1 LSCHIEYDFFE
12 SENFGSAERQARMFA
27 DNGYETIVVVGGDGV
42 LQDALNGILSSERA
56 GNVSLGIIPNGIAND
71 FASYWGM
78 TAGDYKTAIDCI
90 IARRVRKVDVGC
102 CSYDTD
108 VFEIKQP
115 QIVKWDAIGKSV
127 KRMGID
133 EFIRVGVKSSIEDW
147 ILDDMHGICNFLRLK
162 QVPSSLKGINGYQK
176 LLDLYNK
183 ARKTYKKGYE
193 TKELI
198 NTLDMSVIRNKRQDV
213 LAPLEEALGVVMA

>member
-1 LSCHIEYDFFE
+1 MAKKRLMNPSHVLIFVEGDTDEVFFKALIDYYASVSSNKLLPYEVCNLKGVTRFSSKLLAKLKNEYLPTAKL
-12 SENFGSAERQARMFA
+12 GS
-27 DNGYETIVVVGGDGV
+27 
-42 LQDALNGILSSERA
+42 
-56 GNVSLGIIPNGIAND
+56 
-71 FASYWGM
+71 
-78 TAGDYKTAIDCI
+78 YKIKT
-90 IARRVRKVDVGC
+90 VC

-108 VFEIKQP
+108 VFEVKQP
-115 QIVKWDAIGKSV
+115 QIVKWDDIGKSV

-147 ILDDMHGICNFLRLK
+147 ILNDIHGICNFLRLK

-198 NTLDMSVIRNKRQDV
+198 NALDMSAIRNKRQDV
-213 LAPLEEALGVVMA
+213 LAPLEEALGVVMP

>member
-1 LSCHIEYDFFE
+1 MAMAKKKLMNPSHVLIFVEGDTDEVFFKALIDYYASVSSNKLLPYDVCNLKGVTRYSSKLLAKLKNEYLPTAKT
-12 SENFGSAERQARMFA
+12 GS
-27 DNGYETIVVVGGDGV
+27 
-42 LQDALNGILSSERA
+42 
-56 GNVSLGIIPNGIAND
+56 
-71 FASYWGM
+71 
-78 TAGDYKTAIDCI
+78 YKIKT
-90 IARRVRKVDVGC
+90 VC

-108 VFEIKQP
+108 VFEVKQP

-133 EFIRVGVKSSIEDW
+133 EFIRVGVKSFIEDW

-198 NTLDMSVIRNKRQDV
+198 NALDMSAIRNKRQDV
-213 LAPLEEALGVVMA
+213 LAPLEEALGVVMP

>member
-1 LSCHIEYDFFE
+1 MAKKRLMNPSHVLIFVEGDTDEVFFKALINYYVSVSSNKLLPYEVCNLKGVTRYSSKLLAKLKNEYLPTAKL
-12 SENFGSAERQARMFA
+12 GS
-27 DNGYETIVVVGGDGV
+27 
-42 LQDALNGILSSERA
+42 
-56 GNVSLGIIPNGIAND
+56 
-71 FASYWGM
+71 
-78 TAGDYKTAIDCI
+78 YKIKT
-90 IARRVRKVDVGC
+90 VC

-108 VFEIKQP
+108 VFEVKQP
-115 QIVKWDAIGKSV
+115 QIVKWDDIGKSV

-147 ILDDMHGICNFLRLK
+147 ILNDIHGICNFLRLK
-162 QVPSSLKGINGYQK
+162 QVSSSLKGINGYQK

-198 NTLDMSVIRNKRQDV
+198 NALDMSAIRNKRQDV
-213 LAPLEEALGVVMA
+213 LAPLEEALGVVMP

>member
-1 LSCHIEYDFFE
+1 MAMAKKKLMNPSHVLIFVEGDTDEVFFKALIDYYASVNSNKLLPYDVCNLKGVTRYSSKLLAKLKNEYLPTAKT
-12 SENFGSAERQARMFA
+12 GS
-27 DNGYETIVVVGGDGV
+27 
-42 LQDALNGILSSERA
+42 
-56 GNVSLGIIPNGIAND
+56 
-71 FASYWGM
+71 
-78 TAGDYKTAIDCI
+78 YKIKT
-90 IARRVRKVDVGC
+90 VC

-108 VFEIKQP
+108 VFEVKQP

-147 ILDDMHGICNFLRLK
+147 ILDDVHGICNFLRLK
-162 QVPSSLKGINGYQK
+162 QVPSTLKGINGYQK

-198 NTLDMSVIRNKRQDV
+198 NAIDMSAIRNKRQDV
-213 LAPLEEALGVVMA
+213 LAPLEEALGVVMP

>member
-1 LSCHIEYDFFE
+1 MAMAKKKLMNPSHVLIFVEGDTDEVFFKALIDYYASVSSNKLLSYDVCNQKGVTRYSSKLLAKLKNEYLPTAKT
-12 SENFGSAERQARMFA
+12 GS
-27 DNGYETIVVVGGDGV
+27 
-42 LQDALNGILSSERA
+42 
-56 GNVSLGIIPNGIAND
+56 
-71 FASYWGM
+71 
-78 TAGDYKTAIDCI
+78 YKIKT
-90 IARRVRKVDVGC
+90 VC

-108 VFEIKQP
+108 VFEVKQP

-162 QVPSSLKGINGYQK
+162 QVPSSLKGVNGYQK

-198 NTLDMSVIRNKRQDV
+198 NALDMSAIRNKRQDV
-213 LAPLEEALGVVMA
+213 LAPLEEALGVVMP

>member
-1 LSCHIEYDFFE
+1 MAKKRLMNPSHVLIFVEGDTDEVFFKALIDYYASVSSNKLLPYEVCNLKGVTRYSSKLLAKLKNEYLPTAKL
-12 SENFGSAERQARMFA
+12 GS
-27 DNGYETIVVVGGDGV
+27 
-42 LQDALNGILSSERA
+42 
-56 GNVSLGIIPNGIAND
+56 
-71 FASYWGM
+71 
-78 TAGDYKTAIDCI
+78 YKIKT
-90 IARRVRKVDVGC
+90 VC

-115 QIVKWDAIGKSV
+115 QIVKWDDIGKSV

-147 ILDDMHGICNFLRLK
+147 ILNDIHGICNFLRLK

-198 NTLDMSVIRNKRQDV
+198 NALDMSAIRNKRQDV
-213 LAPLEEALGVVMA
+213 LAPLEEALGVVMP

>member
-1 LSCHIEYDFFE
+1 MAKKRLMNPSHVLIFVEGDTDEVFFKALIDYYTSVSSNKLLPYEVCNLKGVTRYSSKLLAKLKNEYLPTAKL
-12 SENFGSAERQARMFA
+12 GS
-27 DNGYETIVVVGGDGV
+27 
-42 LQDALNGILSSERA
+42 
-56 GNVSLGIIPNGIAND
+56 
-71 FASYWGM
+71 
-78 TAGDYKTAIDCI
+78 YKIKT
-90 IARRVRKVDVGC
+90 VC

-108 VFEIKQP
+108 VFEVKQP
-115 QIVKWDAIGKSV
+115 QIVKWDDIGKSV

-147 ILDDMHGICNFLRLK
+147 ILNDIHGICNFLRLK

-198 NTLDMSVIRNKRQDV
+198 NALDMSAIRNKRQDV
-213 LAPLEEALGVVMA
+213 LAPLEEALGVVMP

>member
-1 LSCHIEYDFFE
+1 MAMAKKKLMNPSHVLIFVEGDTDEVFFKALIDYYASVSSNELLPYDVCNLKGVTRYSSKLLAKLKNEYLPTAK
-12 SENFGSAERQARMFA
+12 SGS
-27 DNGYETIVVVGGDGV
+27 
-42 LQDALNGILSSERA
+42 
-56 GNVSLGIIPNGIAND
+56 
-71 FASYWGM
+71 
-78 TAGDYKTAIDCI
+78 YKIKT
-90 IARRVRKVDVGC
+90 VC

-108 VFEIKQP
+108 VFEVRQP
-115 QIVKWDAIGKSV
+115 QIVKWDVIGKSV

-147 ILDDMHGICNFLRLK
+147 ILDDVHGICNFLRLK

-198 NTLDMSVIRNKRQDV
+198 NALDMSAIRNKRQDV
-213 LAPLEEALGVVMA
+213 LAPLEEALGVVMP

>member
-1 LSCHIEYDFFE
+1 MAKKRLMNPSHVLIFVEGDTDEVFFKALINYYVSVSSNKLLPYEVCNLKGVTRYSSKLLAKLKNEYLPTAKL
-12 SENFGSAERQARMFA
+12 GS
-27 DNGYETIVVVGGDGV
+27 
-42 LQDALNGILSSERA
+42 
-56 GNVSLGIIPNGIAND
+56 
-71 FASYWGM
+71 
-78 TAGDYKTAIDCI
+78 YKIKT
-90 IARRVRKVDVGC
+90 VC

-108 VFEIKQP
+108 VFEVKQP
-115 QIVKWDAIGKSV
+115 QIVKWDDIGKSV

-133 EFIRVGVKSSIEDW
+133 EFIRVGVKSSIEDND
-147 ILDDMHGICNFLRLK
+147 IHGICNFLRLK

-198 NTLDMSVIRNKRQDV
+198 NALDMSAIRNKRQDV
-213 LAPLEEALGVVMA
+213 LAPLEEALGVVMP

>member
-1 LSCHIEYDFFE
+1 MAMAKKRLMNPSHVLIFVEGDTDEVFFKALIDYYASVSSNKLLPYDVCNLKGVTRYSSKLLAKLKNEYLPTAK
-12 SENFGSAERQARMFA
+12 SGS
-27 DNGYETIVVVGGDGV
+27 
-42 LQDALNGILSSERA
+42 
-56 GNVSLGIIPNGIAND
+56 
-71 FASYWGM
+71 
-78 TAGDYKTAIDCI
+78 YKIKT
-90 IARRVRKVDVGC
+90 VC

-108 VFEIKQP
+108 VFEVRQP

-198 NTLDMSVIRNKRQDV
+198 NALDMSAIRNKRQDV
-213 LAPLEEALGVVMA
+213 LAPLEEALGVVMP

>member
-1 LSCHIEYDFFE
+1 MAKKRLMNPSHVLIFVEGDTDEVFFKALIDYYASVSSNKLLPYEVCNLKGVTRYSSKLLAKLKNEYLPTAKL
-12 SENFGSAERQARMFA
+12 GS
-27 DNGYETIVVVGGDGV
+27 
-42 LQDALNGILSSERA
+42 
-56 GNVSLGIIPNGIAND
+56 
-71 FASYWGM
+71 
-78 TAGDYKTAIDCI
+78 YKIKT
-90 IARRVRKVDVGC
+90 VC

-108 VFEIKQP
+108 VFEVKQP
-115 QIVKWDAIGKSV
+115 QIVKWDDINKSV

-147 ILDDMHGICNFLRLK
+147 ILNDIHGICNFLRLK
-162 QVPSSLKGINGYQK
+162 QVPSSSKGINGYQK

-198 NTLDMSVIRNKRQDV
+198 NALDMSAIRNKRQDV
-213 LAPLEEALGVVMA
+213 LAPLEEALGVVMP

>member
-1 LSCHIEYDFFE
+1 MAKKKLMNPSHVLIFVEGDTDEVFFNALIDYYASVSSNKLLPYDVCNLKGVTRYSSKLLAKLKNEYLPKAKL
-12 SENFGSAERQARMFA
+12 GS
-27 DNGYETIVVVGGDGV
+27 
-42 LQDALNGILSSERA
+42 
-56 GNVSLGIIPNGIAND
+56 
-71 FASYWGM
+71 
-78 TAGDYKTAIDCI
+78 YKIQT
-90 IARRVRKVDVGC
+90 VC

-108 VFEIKQP
+108 VFEVKQP

-133 EFIRVGVKSSIEDW
+133 KFIRVAVKSSIEDW
-147 ILDDMHGICNFLRLK
+147 ILDDIHGICNFLRLK

-183 ARKTYKKGYE
+183 ARKTYKKGFE

-198 NTLDMSVIRNKRQDV
+198 NALDMSAIRNKRQDV
-213 LAPLEEALGVVMA
+213 LAPLEEALGVVMP

>member
-1 LSCHIEYDFFE
+1 MATAKKKLMNPSHVLIFVEGDTDEVFFKTLIDYYTSASSSKLLPYDICNLKGVTRYSSKLLAKLKNEYLPTAKT
-12 SENFGSAERQARMFA
+12 GS
-27 DNGYETIVVVGGDGV
+27 
-42 LQDALNGILSSERA
+42 
-56 GNVSLGIIPNGIAND
+56 
-71 FASYWGM
+71 
-78 TAGDYKTAIDCI
+78 YKIKT
-90 IARRVRKVDVGC
+90 VC

-108 VFEIKQP
+108 VFEVKQP

-198 NTLDMSVIRNKRQDV
+198 NALDMSAIRNKRQDV
-213 LAPLEEALGVVMA
+213 LAQLEDALGVVIP

>member
-1 LSCHIEYDFFE
+1 MAMAKKKLMNPSHVLIFVEGDTDEVFFKALIDYYASVSSNKLLPYDVCNLKGVTRYSSKLLAKLKNEYLPTAKT
-12 SENFGSAERQARMFA
+12 GS
-27 DNGYETIVVVGGDGV
+27 
-42 LQDALNGILSSERA
+42 
-56 GNVSLGIIPNGIAND
+56 
-71 FASYWGM
+71 
-78 TAGDYKTAIDCI
+78 YKIKT
-90 IARRVRKVDVGC
+90 VC

-108 VFEIKQP
+108 VFEVKQP

-198 NTLDMSVIRNKRQDV
+198 NALDMSAIRNKRQDV
-213 LAPLEEALGVVMA
+213 LAPLEEALGVVMP

>member
-1 LSCHIEYDFFE
+1 MAKKRLMNPSHVLIFVEGDTDEVFFKALIDYYASVSSNKLLPYEVCNLKGVTRYSSKLLAKLKNEYLPTAKL
-12 SENFGSAERQARMFA
+12 GS
-27 DNGYETIVVVGGDGV
+27 
-42 LQDALNGILSSERA
+42 
-56 GNVSLGIIPNGIAND
+56 
-71 FASYWGM
+71 
-78 TAGDYKTAIDCI
+78 YKIKT
-90 IARRVRKVDVGC
+90 VC

-108 VFEIKQP
+108 VFEVKQP
-115 QIVKWDAIGKSV
+115 QIVKWDNTGKSV

-147 ILDDMHGICNFLRLK
+147 ILNDIHGICNFLQLK

-176 LLDLYNK
+176 LLNLYNK

-198 NTLDMSVIRNKRQDV
+198 NALDMSAIRNKRQDV
-213 LAPLEEALGVVMA
+213 LAPLEEALGVVMP

>member
-1 LSCHIEYDFFE
+1 MAMAKKELMNPSHVLIFVEGDTDEVFFKALIDYYVSVSSNKLLPYDVCNLKGVTRYSSKLLAKLKNEYLPTAKT
-12 SENFGSAERQARMFA
+12 GS
-27 DNGYETIVVVGGDGV
+27 
-42 LQDALNGILSSERA
+42 
-56 GNVSLGIIPNGIAND
+56 
-71 FASYWGM
+71 
-78 TAGDYKTAIDCI
+78 YKIKT
-90 IARRVRKVDVGC
+90 VC

-108 VFEIKQP
+108 VFEVKQP

-198 NTLDMSVIRNKRQDV
+198 NALDMSAIRNKRQDV

>member
-1 LSCHIEYDFFE
+1 MAKKRLMNPSHVLIFVEGDTDEVFFKALINYYVSVSSNKLLPYEVCNLKGVTRYSSKLLAKLKNEYLPTAKL
-12 SENFGSAERQARMFA
+12 GS
-27 DNGYETIVVVGGDGV
+27 
-42 LQDALNGILSSERA
+42 
-56 GNVSLGIIPNGIAND
+56 
-71 FASYWGM
+71 
-78 TAGDYKTAIDCI
+78 YKIKT
-90 IARRVRKVDVGC
+90 VC

-108 VFEIKQP
+108 VFEVKQP
-115 QIVKWDAIGKSV
+115 QIVKWDDIGKSV

-133 EFIRVGVKSSIEDW
+133 EFIRIGVKSSIEDW
-147 ILDDMHGICNFLRLK
+147 ILNDIHGICNFLRLK

-198 NTLDMSVIRNKRQDV
+198 NALDMSAIRNKRQDV
-213 LAPLEEALGVVMA
+213 LAPLEEALGVVMP

>member
-1 LSCHIEYDFFE
+1 MAKKRLMNPSHVLIFVEGDTDEVFFKALIDYYASVSSNKLLPYEVCNLKGVTRYSSKLLAKLKNEYLPTAKL
-12 SENFGSAERQARMFA
+12 GS
-27 DNGYETIVVVGGDGV
+27 
-42 LQDALNGILSSERA
+42 
-56 GNVSLGIIPNGIAND
+56 
-71 FASYWGM
+71 
-78 TAGDYKTAIDCI
+78 YKIKT
-90 IARRVRKVDVGC
+90 VC

-108 VFEIKQP
+108 VFEVKQS
-115 QIVKWDAIGKSV
+115 QIVKWDDIGKSV

-147 ILDDMHGICNFLRLK
+147 ILNDIHGICNFLRLK

-198 NTLDMSVIRNKRQDV
+198 NALDMSAIRNKRQDV
-213 LAPLEEALGVVMA
+213 LAPLEEALGVVMP

>member
-1 LSCHIEYDFFE
+1 MAKKRLMNPSHVLIFVEGDTDEVFFKALIDYYASVSSNKLLPYEVCNLKGVTRYSSKLLAKLKNEYLPTAKL
-12 SENFGSAERQARMFA
+12 GS
-27 DNGYETIVVVGGDGV
+27 
-42 LQDALNGILSSERA
+42 
-56 GNVSLGIIPNGIAND
+56 
-71 FASYWGM
+71 
-78 TAGDYKTAIDCI
+78 YKIKT
-90 IARRVRKVDVGC
+90 VC

-108 VFEIKQP
+108 VFEVKQP
-115 QIVKWDAIGKSV
+115 QIVKWADIGKSV

-147 ILDDMHGICNFLRLK
+147 ILNDIHGICNFLRLK

-198 NTLDMSVIRNKRQDV
+198 NALDMSAIRNKRQDV
-213 LAPLEEALGVVMA
+213 LAPLEEALGVVMP

>member
-1 LSCHIEYDFFE
+1 MAMAKKKLMNPSHVLIFVEGDTDEVFFKALIDYYASVSSNKLLPYDVCNLKGVTRYSSKLLAKLKNEYLPTAKL
-12 SENFGSAERQARMFA
+12 GS
-27 DNGYETIVVVGGDGV
+27 
-42 LQDALNGILSSERA
+42 
-56 GNVSLGIIPNGIAND
+56 
-71 FASYWGM
+71 
-78 TAGDYKTAIDCI
+78 YKIKT
-90 IARRVRKVDVGC
+90 VC

-147 ILDDMHGICNFLRLK
+147 I
-162 QVPSSLKGINGYQK
+162 Q
-176 LLDLYNK
+176 
-183 ARKTYKKGYE
+183 

-198 NTLDMSVIRNKRQDV
+198 NTLDMSAIRNKRQDV

>member
-1 LSCHIEYDFFE
+1 MAKKKLMNPSYVLIFVEGDTDEVFFKALIDYYASVSSNKLLPYDVCNLKGVTRYSSKLLAKLKNEYLPTAKT
-12 SENFGSAERQARMFA
+12 GS
-27 DNGYETIVVVGGDGV
+27 
-42 LQDALNGILSSERA
+42 
-56 GNVSLGIIPNGIAND
+56 
-71 FASYWGM
+71 
-78 TAGDYKTAIDCI
+78 YKIKT
-90 IARRVRKVDVGC
+90 VC

-108 VFEIKQP
+108 VFEVKQP

-133 EFIRVGVKSSIEDW
+133 EFICVGVKSSIEDW

-198 NTLDMSVIRNKRQDV
+198 NALDMSAIRNKRQEV
-213 LAPLEEALGVVMA
+213 LAPLEEALGVVMP

>member
-1 LSCHIEYDFFE
+1 MAKKRLMNPSHVLIFVEGDTDEVFFKALIDYYASVSSNKLLPYEVCNLKGVTRYSSKLLAKLKNEYLPTAKL
-12 SENFGSAERQARMFA
+12 GS
-27 DNGYETIVVVGGDGV
+27 
-42 LQDALNGILSSERA
+42 
-56 GNVSLGIIPNGIAND
+56 
-71 FASYWGM
+71 
-78 TAGDYKTAIDCI
+78 YKIKT
-90 IARRVRKVDVGC
+90 VC

-108 VFEIKQP
+108 VFEVKQP
-115 QIVKWDAIGKSV
+115 QIVKWDDIGKSV

-147 ILDDMHGICNFLRLK
+147 ILNDIHGICNFLRLK

-193 TKELI
+193 TKEHI
-198 NTLDMSVIRNKRQDV
+198 NALDMSAIRNKRQDV
-213 LAPLEEALGVVMA
+213 LAPLEEALGVVMP

>member
-1 LSCHIEYDFFE
+1 MAKKKLMNPSHVLIFVEGDTDEVFFKALIDYYASVSSNKLLPYDVCNLKGVTRYSSKLLAKLKNEYLPTAKT
-12 SENFGSAERQARMFA
+12 GS
-27 DNGYETIVVVGGDGV
+27 
-42 LQDALNGILSSERA
+42 
-56 GNVSLGIIPNGIAND
+56 
-71 FASYWGM
+71 
-78 TAGDYKTAIDCI
+78 YKIKT
-90 IARRVRKVDVGC
+90 VC

-108 VFEIKQP
+108 VFEVKQP
-115 QIVKWDAIGKSV
+115 QIVKWEAIGKSV

-133 EFIRVGVKSSIEDW
+133 EFIRVGVKNSIEDW

-198 NTLDMSVIRNKRQDV
+198 NALDMSAIRNKRQDV
-213 LAPLEEALGVVMA
+213 LAPLEEALGVVMP

>member
-1 LSCHIEYDFFE
+1 MAKKRLMNPSHVLIFVEGDTDEVFFKALIDYYASVSSNKLLPYEVCNLKGVTRYSSKLLAKLKNEYLPTAKL
-12 SENFGSAERQARMFA
+12 GS
-27 DNGYETIVVVGGDGV
+27 
-42 LQDALNGILSSERA
+42 
-56 GNVSLGIIPNGIAND
+56 
-71 FASYWGM
+71 
-78 TAGDYKTAIDCI
+78 YKIKT
-90 IARRVRKVDVGC
+90 VC

-108 VFEIKQP
+108 VFEVKQP
-115 QIVKWDAIGKSV
+115 QIVKWDDIDKSV

-147 ILDDMHGICNFLRLK
+147 ILNDIHGICNFLRLK

-198 NTLDMSVIRNKRQDV
+198 NALDMSAIRNKRQDV
-213 LAPLEEALGVVMA
+213 LAPQEEALGVVMP

>member
-1 LSCHIEYDFFE
+1 MAMAKKKLMNPSYVLIFVEGDTDEVFFKALIDYYASVSSNKLLPYDVCNLKGVTRYSSKLLAKLKNEYLPTAKT
-12 SENFGSAERQARMFA
+12 GS
-27 DNGYETIVVVGGDGV
+27 
-42 LQDALNGILSSERA
+42 
-56 GNVSLGIIPNGIAND
+56 
-71 FASYWGM
+71 
-78 TAGDYKTAIDCI
+78 YKIKT
-90 IARRVRKVDVGC
+90 VC

-108 VFEIKQP
+108 VFEVKQP

-147 ILDDMHGICNFLRLK
+147 ILDDVHGICNFLRLK

-198 NTLDMSVIRNKRQDV
+198 NALDMSAIRNKRQEV
-213 LAPLEEALGVVMA
+213 LAPLEEALGVVMP